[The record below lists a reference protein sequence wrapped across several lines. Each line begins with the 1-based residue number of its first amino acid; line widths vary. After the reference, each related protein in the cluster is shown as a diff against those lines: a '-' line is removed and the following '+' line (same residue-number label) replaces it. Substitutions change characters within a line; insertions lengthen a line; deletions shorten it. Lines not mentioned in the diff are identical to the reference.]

1 MVLALN
7 TTHLKTMN
15 RKGPAMARDVAV
27 DIPLR
32 KKVWQF
38 FWRSWAIQD
47 SWNYERQMN
56 MGFLYGMAPTLD
68 RLYPDESDPAQLE
81 AKKEAYRRHMAFYN
95 CTPQTSAFV
104 LGLSASM
111 EEQYAKDRTSLHP
124 DSINAVKTSLMGP
137 LSGIG
142 DSFFQGTIRVIAFG
156 LGVQLA
162 QQGSVAGPILAMAIS
177 IVPSVLITWFA
188 AKLGYQGGHEYLG
201 KLQGGNTMDK
211 VMYACGIVGLM
222 AVGGMVA
229 TLIGATTPA
238 TFSDG
243 TLVIQ
248 DILDS
253 IMPNMIPL
261 ALTGVMYWL
270 IKRGVNTGWL
280 LGIAIVGGIALSALG
295 ILA

>member
-1 MVLALN
+1 MSKEEIPVA
-7 TTHLKTMN
+7 TTK
-15 RKGPAMARDVAV
+15 DVS
-27 DIPLR
+27 LR
-32 KKVWQF
+32 KKIWQF

-56 MGFLYGMAPTLD
+56 MGFLYGMVPTLD
-68 RLYPDESDPAQLE
+68 RCYPAESDPQQLE
-81 AKKEAYRRHMAFYN
+81 RKKEAYRRHMAFYN

-111 EEQYAKDRTSLHP
+111 EESYAKDPASLDP

-162 QQGSVAGPILAMAIS
+162 QQGSILGPILAMVIS
-177 IVPSVLITWFA
+177 IIPSVLITWFA
-188 AKLGYQGGHEYLG
+188 AKLGYQGGHQYLQ
-201 KLQGGNTMDK
+201 KLQSGNMMDK
-211 VMYACGIVGLM
+211 VMYVCGIVGLM
-222 AVGGMVA
+222 AVGGMIA

-238 TFSDG
+238 TFSEG

-253 IMPNMIPL
+253 IMPQMIPL
-261 ALTGVMYWL
+261 ALTGIMYWL
-270 IKRGVNTGWL
+270 IKRGVKTGWL
-280 LGIAIVGGIALSALG
+280 LVIAIVGGIVLSALG
-295 ILA
+295 VLA

>member
-1 MVLALN
+1 MA
-7 TTHLKTMN
+7 TTTK
-15 RKGPAMARDVAV
+15 DVS
-27 DIPLR
+27 LR
-32 KKVWQF
+32 KKIWQF

-56 MGFLYGMAPTLD
+56 MGFLYGLVPTLD
-68 RLYPDESDPAQLE
+68 RCYPDESDPKQLE
-81 AKKEAYRRHMAFYN
+81 RKKEAYRRHMAFYN

-111 EEQYAKDRTSLHP
+111 EESYAEDPKSIDP

-162 QQGSVAGPILAMAIS
+162 QQGSVLGPVLAMVIS
-177 IVPSVLITWFA
+177 IIPSVLITWFA
-188 AKLGYQGGHEYLG
+188 AKLGYQGGHQYLQ
-201 KLQGGNTMDK
+201 KLQSGNMMDK
-211 VMYACGIVGLM
+211 VMYVCGIVGLM
-222 AVGGMVA
+222 AVGGMIA

-238 TFSDG
+238 TFSEG

-253 IMPNMIPL
+253 IMPQMIPL
-261 ALTGVMYWL
+261 ALTGIMYWL
-270 IKRGVNTGWL
+270 IKRGVKTGWL
-280 LGIAIVGGIALSALG
+280 LIIAIVGGVLLSALG

>member
-1 MVLALN
+1 MATKDVSLN
-7 TTHLKTMN
+7 
-15 RKGPAMARDVAV
+15 
-27 DIPLR
+27 
-32 KKVWQF
+32 KKIWQF

-56 MGFLYGMAPTLD
+56 LGFLYGMAPTLD
-68 RLYPDESDPAQLE
+68 RCYPDESDPVQLE
-81 AKKEAYRRHMAFYN
+81 RKKDAYRRHMAFYN

-111 EEQYAKDRTSLHP
+111 EEEYAEDPKSLNP
-124 DSINAVKTSLMGP
+124 DTINAMKTALMGP

-162 QQGSVAGPILAMAIS
+162 QQGSLMGPILAMVISAIPS
-177 IVPSVLITWFA
+177 ILITWFA
-188 AKLGYQGGHEYLG
+188 AKIGYQGGHQYLE
-201 KLQGGNTMDK
+201 KLQSGNMMDK
-211 VMYACGIVGLM
+211 VMYVCGIVGLM
-222 AVGGMVA
+222 SVGGMIA
-229 TLIGATTPA
+229 TLIGSTTPA
-238 TFSDG
+238 TFSEG

-261 ALTGVMYWL
+261 ALTGIMYWL
-270 IKRGVNTGWL
+270 VKKGVKTGWL
-280 LGIAIVGGIALSALG
+280 LIICIVGGILLNVLG

>member
-1 MVLALN
+1 MATE
-7 TTHLKTMN
+7 TTTT
-15 RKGPAMARDVAV
+15 DVS
-27 DIPLR
+27 LT
-32 KKVWQF
+32 KKIWQF

-56 MGFLYGMAPTLD
+56 MGFLYGMVPTLD
-68 RLYPDESDPAQLE
+68 RCYPNEDDPKQLK

-111 EEQYAKDRTSLHP
+111 EEQYAKDPSSLNP
-124 DSINAVKTSLMGP
+124 DSINAIKTSLMGP

-162 QQGSVAGPILAMAIS
+162 QQGSIMGPILAMLIS

-188 AKLGYQGGHEYLG
+188 AKIGYQGGHEYLG

-211 VMYACGIVGLM
+211 LMYVCGIVGLM
-222 AVGGMVA
+222 SVGAMIA

-238 TFSDG
+238 TFSEG
-243 TLVIQ
+243 TVVVQ

-261 ALTGVMYWL
+261 ALTGIMYAL
-270 IKRGVNTGWL
+270 IKKGVNTGWL
-280 LGIAIVGGIALSALG
+280 LVIAIVGGVALSALG
-295 ILA
+295 VLA